1 MSMGSIDAVTMAP
14 RTLNAADAQ
23 GRELNQNQH
32 IYDQNGIQFQQE
44 VRRERRQ
51 TVETQES
58 ETKDYD
64 KKGNG
69 KGTGA
74 KNSSKKKQKQET
86 LVRMRNLAQLDEG
99 FFAHMKDGKDMFDAT
114 AREIRETYQ
123 QLGAGITQ
131 IQENIKEASQMAADN
146 GEKEQELT
154 GQLASY
160 QEQEVQSSEKRE
172 QMLQNFA
179 QIEQEMAQLVEENKH
194 FTTPSKFLNEFP
206 VALKAENE
214 KTREELEKMQDCGKQ
229 MGVLALNAAIEA
241 GRMGEGG
248 KQFVTAA
255 ETIRVSA
262 GTYDELIDQAHKRLA
277 DSDERIAELEEQVHR
292 MVTLL
297 KENNVAMTKLMK
309 SCQEAARQAQEW
321 NRLKPCPNFKE
332 MENQIVVLRNAD
344 EEIAKSE
351 ERNRMQM
358 EDFTEEMESQKKN
371 FDELLQSMETVYR
384 HAAERKK

>member
-1 MSMGSIDAVTMAP
+1 MFG
-14 RTLNAADAQ
+14 
-23 GRELNQNQH
+23 
-32 IYDQNGIQFQQE
+32 
-44 VRRERRQ
+44 
-51 TVETQES
+51 
-58 ETKDYD
+58 
-64 KKGNG
+64 
-69 KGTGA
+69 
-74 KNSSKKKQKQET
+74 KKKQKQET

-99 FFAHMKDGKDMFDAT
+99 VFAHMKDGKDMFDAT

-131 IQENIKEASQMAADN
+131 IQGNIKEASQMAADN

-154 GQLASY
+154 GQLAAELLLGESASY

-241 GRMGEGG
+241 GRMGDGG

-262 GTYDELIDQAHKRLA
+262 GTYDGLIDQAHKRLA

-309 SCQEAARQAQEW
+309 SCQEASRQAQEW

-384 HAAERKK
+384 HAVERKK

>member
-44 VRRERRQ
+44 VRRESRQ

-172 QMLQNFA
+172 QMLRNFA

-309 SCQEAARQAQEW
+309 SCQEASRQAQEW

-344 EEIAKSE
+344 EEISKSE

>member
-1 MSMGSIDAVTMAP
+1 MCSSDLLTYKPTIYAANVAEDDLADDGANNPGVQKVREFAKEDGS
-14 RTLNAADAQ
+14 
-23 GRELNQNQH
+23 
-32 IYDQNGIQFQQE
+32 E
-44 VRRERRQ
+44 VF
-51 TVETQES
+51 V
-58 ETKDYD
+58 
-64 KKGNG
+64 
-69 KGTGA
+69 
-74 KNSSKKKQKQET
+74 
-86 LVRMRNLAQLDEG
+86 
-99 FFAHMKDGKDMFDAT
+99 
-114 AREIRETYQ
+114 IC
-123 QLGAGITQ
+123 
-131 IQENIKEASQMAADN
+131 
-146 GEKEQELT
+146 
-154 GQLASY
+154 
-160 QEQEVQSSEKRE
+160 
-172 QMLQNFA
+172 A

-309 SCQEAARQAQEW
+309 SCQEQGPTSR
-321 NRLKPCPNFKE
+321 
-332 MENQIVVLRNAD
+332 
-344 EEIAKSE
+344 
-351 ERNRMQM
+351 
-358 EDFTEEMESQKKN
+358 
-371 FDELLQSMETVYR
+371 
-384 HAAERKK
+384 

>member
-1 MSMGSIDAVTMAP
+1 MFG
-14 RTLNAADAQ
+14 
-23 GRELNQNQH
+23 
-32 IYDQNGIQFQQE
+32 
-44 VRRERRQ
+44 
-51 TVETQES
+51 
-58 ETKDYD
+58 
-64 KKGNG
+64 
-69 KGTGA
+69 
-74 KNSSKKKQKQET
+74 KKKQKQET

-114 AREIRETYQ
+114 AREIRNTYQ

-172 QMLQNFA
+172 Q
-179 QIEQEMAQLVEENKH
+179 LVEENKH
-194 FTTPSKFLNEFP
+194 YTTPSKFLNEFP

-309 SCQEAARQAQEW
+309 SCQEASRQAQEW

-384 HAAERKK
+384 HAVERKK